1 MNNIGKLCIQCGEK
15 TTLGAWRCPA
25 CVSSS
30 DRRLWLDLETSGL
43 DPHKDSIL
51 EVFAAAEDPMFPFS
65 FPASSLVADTV
76 VEQPLLDISTW
87 PEKLVA
93 IHETNGLLRELRNPL
108 RTMTLA
114 QVEEVM
120 LTRLNEHDRRGKTF
134 VLAGFSPHFDLSFL
148 RVHMPRVAERLSHR
162 VFDVS
167 TLRAFVKDLDVA
179 FDKPSPGCRHRA
191 EDDTE
196 AAMRTAFRI
205 AHAILREPDELVTL
219 RGLIHAEIGPAQ
231 GTAAEKLHML
241 LAARRLV
248 ERKGVGNYE
257 IGAPCTHNWTVTSP
271 CPKCLES
278 VIAQKDRTIA
288 ALESSLQEAGRMLD
302 EEKGLRHQKDKTI
315 EALESSLNEQR
326 SIYDEEK
333 GLRKRALRAL
343 RKPHSATCD
352 VYAFDPEVQ
361 LGSGK
366 PCSCGRE
373 SGQ

>member
-15 TTLGAWRCPA
+15 TTFGAWRCPA

-30 DRRLWLDLETSGL
+30 ERRLWLDLETTGL

-51 EVFAAAEDPMFPFS
+51 EVFVAAEDPAFPFS
-65 FPASSLVADTV
+65 FSASSFLLNTV
-76 VEQPLLDISTW
+76 LEQPLLDISTW

-93 IHETNGLLRELRNPL
+93 MHETNGLLRELRNPL
-108 RTMTLA
+108 YTMSLSEA
-114 QVEEVM
+114 EEV
-120 LTRLNEHDRRGKTF
+120 LLVQLDQYDRKSKTF

-167 TLRAFVKDLDVA
+167 TLRAFAKDLGVA

-231 GTAAEKLHML
+231 GTSAEKLHML

-257 IGAPCTHNWTVTSP
+257 IGAPCTHHWTVTSP

-288 ALESSLQEAGRMLD
+288 ALESSLREAGRMLD
-302 EEKGLRHQKDKTI
+302 EEKGLRKQA
-315 EALESSLNEQR
+315 EESV
-326 SIYDEEK
+326 
-333 GLRKRALRAL
+333 RAL
-343 RKPHSATCD
+343 RKPHAATCN

-373 SGQ
+373 NGQ